1 MPRWL
6 LRPTPFLLIA
16 LALGLSLVAVASLA
30 FFSNLNRE
38 RTTAPVP
45 TEPPAP
51 AQLAPPVE
59 TTAPQATL
67 APAQAAGQIRVA
79 ALIWS
84 SEVRTVLA
92 PRAGQITAFL
102 CHEGQDVPAHMVLA
116 RLDDRDVAVELQH
129 IENRLEVAHIDLSR
143 LEAIHKLS
151 TADLNRYR
159 ELLSAGLSSRQD
171 VDRKELEVFQA
182 AMAAEKIR
190 VEIKNLTVEINRL
203 RNELDRCAITAPIS
217 GRVIRCLAKE
227 TEHVNPGGKICEI
240 ANPSKLEIRF
250 RLTGEGPRFKSGDRV
265 TVCAPGETTPLAL
278 GVIQNTAFP
287 LLLPNTDEIEYTAR
301 LDTGRAL
308 TIGMAVEVVW

>member
-6 LRPTPFLLIA
+6 PRPTPFLLIA
-16 LALGLSLVAVASLA
+16 LALGLSLVAVASMV
-30 FFSNLNRE
+30 FFSNSNRE
-38 RTTAPVP
+38 RTATFVPAKPPVP
-45 TEPPAP
+45 AQPAP
-51 AQLAPPVE
+51 PLK
-59 TTAPQATL
+59 TAVPQPTL
-67 APAQAAGQIRVA
+67 ASVQPGGQIRVA

-84 SEVRTVLA
+84 SEVKTVLA

-102 CHEGQDVPAHMVLA
+102 CHEGQDVTAQTVLA
-116 RLDDRDVAVELQH
+116 RLDDRDVAVELQKV
-129 IENRLEVAHIDLSR
+129 ENRLDVAHIDLSR
-143 LEAIHKLS
+143 LEAMHKLA
-151 TADLNRYR
+151 TADLNRYK
-159 ELLSAGLSSRQD
+159 ELLSDGLSSRQD

-182 AMAAEKIR
+182 AMAAEKTR

-203 RNELDRCAITAPIS
+203 HNELDRCAIAAPIS

-265 TVCAPGETTPLAL
+265 TVCAPGEITPLAF
-278 GVIQNTAFP
+278 GVIQGTASP

-301 LDTGRAL
+301 LDPGRSL